1 MQGDTVMAEPTGA
14 DTGNVSTPGG
24 RPFNYD
30 DRPEAQHNP
39 LRLEEIEA
47 LILNGGRAL
56 TKEPGRIVHF
66 LHRVA
71 NTLKEQGR
79 RTSRL
84 QRDVEEIRQQRA
96 SEAHPV
102 ARAMQAISE
111 LDEQQKK
118 LVLDEG
124 YLLELAKLE
133 KAREDAELISAGA
146 QNETNRVRHALGLLL
161 DDPEVPSEVKQYVRM
176 ALTRVG
182 YTY

>member
-1 MQGDTVMAEPTGA
+1 MTSPTGA
-14 DTGNVSTPGG
+14 DTEDVSSNPGG

-30 DRPEAQHNP
+30 DRAEAQHTP

-56 TKEPGRIVHF
+56 TKEPARIVHF

-133 KAREDAELISAGA
+133 KARGDAELVKAA
-146 QNETNRVRHALGLLL
+146 AENETNRI
-161 DDPEVPSEVKQYVRM
+161 RM
-176 ALTRVG
+176 AIGAVLEDTNVPAETKAYLRSVLERIG
-182 YTY
+182 YRY

>member
-1 MQGDTVMAEPTGA
+1 MSS
-14 DTGNVSTPGG
+14 NPGSKA
-24 RPFNYD
+24 FNYD
-30 DRPEAQHNP
+30 DRPEAQHTP

-47 LILNGGRAL
+47 LILNGGRVL

-84 QRDVEEIRQQRA
+84 QRDVEEIREQRSSA
-96 SEAHPV
+96 AHPV

-111 LDEQQKK
+111 LTEEQKK
-118 LVLDEG
+118 TVLDEG

-133 KAREDAELISAGA
+133 KARGDAELVKAA
-146 QNETNRVRHALGLLL
+146 AENETNRIRMAIGAVLE
-161 DDPEVPSEVKQYVRM
+161 DTEVPAETKAYLRSILERI
-176 ALTRVG
+176 G
-182 YTY
+182 YRY